1 MFRPSS
7 STSRGAIVVAL
18 LLLLGGFEPNPGPAG
33 LRLGL
38 INARFAVGKAALI
51 HDVISHHHLDVLIVT
66 ETWMRADQLPAIVD
80 DIAPPDYAVS
90 SFPVRWSGW
99 RRGDRAPA

>member
-1 MFRPSS
+1 MFAGRPRSMFRPSS

-18 LLLLGGFEPNPGPAG
+18 LLLLGGVEPNPGPAG

-38 INARFAVGKAALI
+38 INVRSAVGKAALI

-66 ETWMRADQLPAIVD
+66 ET
-80 DIAPPDYAVS
+80 
-90 SFPVRWSGW
+90 
-99 RRGDRAPA
+99 